1 MGQRIINEKGEIV
14 DYIPSKEERSRNLR
28 YKKPALERLELKLM
42 MVELEEISEVCADIH
57 WMSEDE
63 EILLSAMDGNEE
75 TLWEFKMLF
84 SDMESKCETLMQEI
98 YDSEISEQEFNDCT
112 TGLIGNRYNV
122 IGFDVCEEDYFSL
135 TRYDA
140 ELAVTEA
147 GQRFMRLT
155 KKEMISRIGQC
166 MGIAFAYLDL
176 CQQYDYLKA
185 TIDILR
191 DENTS
196 FLQVIKDIESLY
208 RDVNAE
214 NFDRYG
220 RATKELDSLIQ
231 ALPDRFWVE

>member
-1 MGQRIINEKGEIV
+1 MRQRIINEKGELV

-28 YKKPALERLELKLM
+28 YKKPALERLALKLI
-42 MVELEEISEVCADIH
+42 MVELEEISEVCAEIH
-57 WMSEDE
+57 WMDEDE
-63 EILLSAMDGNEE
+63 EILLSALDGNDEAV
-75 TLWEFKMLF
+75 WEFKMMF
-84 SDMESKCETLMQEI
+84 ADMEGKCETLMQEI

-155 KKEMISRIGQC
+155 KKEMIARIGQC

-176 CQQYDYLKA
+176 CQQYDYLSA

-196 FLQVIKDIESLY
+196 FLQIIRDIESLY
-208 RDVNAE
+208 RDANAE
-214 NFDRYG
+214 NFDPYH
-220 RATKELDSLIQ
+220 RATKDLDKLIQ
-231 ALPDRFWVE
+231 TLPDRIWCQ